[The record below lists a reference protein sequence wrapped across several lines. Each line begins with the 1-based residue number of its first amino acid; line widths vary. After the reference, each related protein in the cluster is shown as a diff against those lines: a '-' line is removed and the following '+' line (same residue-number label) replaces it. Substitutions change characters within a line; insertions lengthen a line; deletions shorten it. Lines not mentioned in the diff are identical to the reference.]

1 MQPRFN
7 EANLNNL
14 QGRLESAQ
22 NAYEEAEGDAIRNA
36 PGTPTLDTKVT
47 FENEY
52 GQQIGDARYI
62 QRTPGKYANLDIY
75 NPNYTVAGENYVT
88 GGVIPETQQYATNY
102 NPTTGQIV
110 YRVPKSI
117 ADTSQWQGFVS
128 SVNSALAGKDLA
140 TATSYLDSEEYK
152 NAYTAALTN
161 ADTVVHQ
168 MGSLMTNLGRDATE
182 HMANIYGASST
193 MASDD
198 GKIRNGAYLYVP
210 VVADDGTITWQQQD
224 VSGGISVKDLTK
236 IIPGFILRS
245 TEYIDSTAGQF
256 AQTGAGLGNLLE
268 KPTIIAGTALGHPVA
283 ATAVAESLPVV
294 FSAMGYLMG
303 DEDGHVEQRFTEV
316 LKMLDEKGDTNI
328 MDLSQ
333 DEKAELYAAVSYAAG
348 RLQNMA
354 DKGIRLSDDL
364 ATYYSGLT
372 GLQTSLDQLGFSH
385 MSDLTNARNSVENFV
400 RQTLNAQGQ
409 GLNGFLS
416 GAAMAQAALNGE
428 DVWSAA
434 GRLSAGM
441 TATGEDTYS
450 SPAELMFAPRTAD
463 GVVGDR
469 GALGIIA
476 DIALGIASD
485 PAGSVQDSLRAMGM
499 NPARVAAYSAVASI
513 MDDGGLSLI
522 GIGVGQ
528 VGRRLRSARD
538 AIRAA
543 NSAENALGQANNVVT
558 KQILHSAADGADA
571 SLTREFDD
579 MVDAASDSMS
589 KTGDDTIQGAYRE
602 AGSNAVDQLED
613 AGRRMSVDD
622 VNRNAGRDLT
632 NGGVL
637 DSTEVKAANEAV
649 DTASNRIL
657 QTIRNVS
664 NMASGLGRK
673 VANAFTAPTAD
684 FAEDVARLAGQAG
697 GTLSQTA
704 RGRVFQAT
712 LQESAKQVLRSMP
725 MNTVVALANMSQEM
739 ASRIASGEDVEGSDY
754 WKSFLNN
761 LGWTMLF
768 SSTPAAIR
776 TNSQFFDW
784 MTDGGV
790 TKLREKANQYAT
802 KISTIPATIS
812 RNAPVFK
819 QIRNKMQKYAD
830 ADARQLNEMRYQAN
844 RARGRGEISYDEW
857 IHAMN
862 ITSNREFGT
871 RQMRLSQE
879 FGLDKLH
886 AIDNELMRFLGGRT
900 KTGRAT
906 SILSGKWDNARNLLN
921 EFINCDE
928 AYLRA
933 TGVAPEIPFAGDDS
947 PIAQLKKRRDDALRK
962 MDAIVEE
969 NGGNVDEFHKMLYG
983 DSLDGEPLSVAGGQD
998 NSYRGQLR
1006 QFYHKRASYMAAQ
1019 GITSQEQLDIL
1030 RSDPRF
1036 KDTYIRL
1043 RVADGKTA
1051 EEVATEVERYFY
1063 TVSNKPN
1070 HKSVV
1075 QEIKDVTG
1083 SADRAY
1089 SDPLGL
1095 AETSVADV
1103 ANVSLMNDRNKLMVD
1118 LSNRMNVKGTGFCE
1132 EVADPNVMQRQEQE
1146 IISHDDFLSSTSDI
1160 YENAFGRTVGQTGPR
1175 GDLETNALNEIFEN
1189 IQNSDYIAQQA
1200 SLTGFTP
1207 EELTRSFMSAYKDN
1221 IVAVY
1226 KKVRQKE
1233 GGDIFAR
1240 EASGQFRKKLNS
1252 WMSGE
1257 DMTVQDVRA
1266 REQERRQ
1273 RTAPY
1278 TNTSDEDLY
1287 RMLNDPVVKPSSKWS
1302 IQLEI
1307 TRRQSRTV
1315 GQPTE
1320 MPETTYNG
1328 TSQEFVENTAKAI
1341 YSTAKTIGSQETL
1354 DSVNPT
1360 GSVSADYTPEKR
1372 ATARLGKNMTTLA
1385 ETAGK
1390 SPSDTITVYRGVPK
1404 GVNKIVAGDFVT
1416 TNKQLAQDYAGNGRV
1431 VSRKVK
1437 YGDIIDDRTEPL
1449 GEEYIYRPGAS
1460 SGEQLSLF
1468 SAPNALPEGYRNW
1481 RDTFVAENGTEPTL
1495 DDVNQQVTM
1504 ELQGK
1509 RKLQLCSQADRADYR
1524 AVVAR
1529 ENNLG
1534 VVSDEYL
1541 AQHRKALHFGSK
1553 VSDDR
1558 AKEMM
1563 SFIPNNGIELAE
1575 DKTSAPTL
1583 AQVKSAAMYT
1593 GQGTSAKLSSDVVE
1607 ALRRRGTKQTTASQ
1621 SRAFSSFM
1629 TEDAI
1634 VDTDGSFYSELNK
1647 TNQKKYLNLL
1657 TTRTQAAVGS
1667 VGGVLRIPAG
1677 LQGQE
1682 LAAYLGKQLRRAR
1695 VAQEIATN
1703 PKRYN
1708 KSTLRFA
1715 RDEDGKAIK
1724 GSGKYYTHPERLVI
1738 RSKATNTFDKFSKW
1752 SDQSIYK
1759 TNDQRHSTFNA
1770 NDEVYIGSA
1779 TVLHANDPE
1788 DVKKLVSSLKRTF
1801 TDPAMRNEINLLEQR
1816 ADRLTRNSF
1825 DDLPMIQEA
1834 INSAYG
1840 IDAIRYSSDSGDTV
1854 LLFNEKPLEQ
1864 GGWWDTKATYS
1875 DVSQQ
1880 DIHDFDAT
1888 ADLWNQSVK
1897 SKTADTRQS
1906 LRQEEADIKAAN
1918 GAPNFTYYENGR
1930 KHVYKITSPAMA
1942 ATFKTVSVSTAK
1954 STMGV
1959 VTQFFNRMSRA
1970 FRQFTTGALNPA
1982 YIATNYVRDLQ
1993 TATITAGSNAFGR
2006 RFAQDL
2012 YSSIL
2017 KSVAPDIP
2025 DAQAEEIAS
2034 RLQAGYRGT
2043 AYNAAEAEALFSR
2056 SPHQQSK
2063 ILKRM
2068 AREQNGGIRNVGRHF
2083 ESMESMMDWLGKASD
2098 NIEYLRRGTI
2108 ADNAY
2113 GQYIMRHLPE
2123 YLDNPTPEARQR
2135 LIDGAVDYA
2144 TMYSANATTDF
2155 SYRTQYL
2162 SNFMSTIPYMRTSF
2176 SSARSFGR
2184 MFLADPLG
2192 FLTRVI
2198 ALGIAPYA
2206 SNLMANIS
2214 DDDKAA
2220 VYENIPEYERAQNWI
2235 IVNGDGTYM
2244 SVPIPQE
2251 IEFILS
2257 PIRAAIEQNYDIK
2270 NSGIIEGLIGGLAT
2284 YSPVDF
2290 SGFCQRDINGDID
2303 TTLGLQRMLGSVTP
2317 QFLSPII
2324 EAALNRD
2331 LYTGSPLNPTVD
2343 DLVRQGAKLNKDGT
2357 VDPASLTFASRNSR
2371 SLGAIANATG
2381 LSQGAVQNFVS
2392 NYMGTFGQYAVS
2404 AVDSLLGAPSDQVG
2418 GTDMATYAAQRF
2430 FNNTPSGA
2438 DSAWNEGISKLYD
2451 QRDLLIETIDSD
2463 ASIDEKNEIIRE
2475 FTQQVVEFAN
2485 AYTDYYT
2492 YAGGLTD
2499 AQRNQMIGLLNFYK
2513 SGITTTGVRD
2523 AAEADIS
2530 MNEYSAAQQRAM
2542 EAGLIPATGLASDLY
2557 GRMNAEGEITYT
2569 TPAMR
2574 ALQNRVYGTPEEAG
2588 YRMTQA
2594 LDADEGGG
2602 TMKDLKSAVY
2612 DALDPYYERIAAGEQ
2627 LTDDEYNEMDAIRKA
2642 YMDEFYRRI
2651 DPIIEQYGA
2660 TILNND
2666 DIIEALN
2673 DYTIT
2678 TSDDWQESIPQY
2690 SKKGKEY
2697 HKYISSK
2704 LFPNATADVQQ
2715 ILLEHYGMGGRNT
2728 SNLQTSKRADDLIRV
2743 LQEATANGE
2752 MGKAQ
2757 DYQRL
2762 LFTGIQNGSLYV
2774 SDRDMSQLGI

>member
-14 QGRLESAQ
+14 IGRLESSNEA
-22 NAYEEAEGDAIRNA
+22 AREAESDAIRNA

-52 GQQIGDARYI
+52 GQQVGDARYI

-88 GGVIPETQQYATNY
+88 GGVIPETQQYSTDY
-102 NPTTGQIV
+102 NPTTGQVV

-117 ADTSQWQGFVS
+117 ADTSQWKGFVS

-140 TATSYLDSEEYK
+140 TAASYLDSEEYK
-152 NAYTAALTN
+152 NAYAAALTN
-161 ADTVVHQ
+161 ADTVVQ
-168 MGSLMTNLGRDATE
+168 QQGMLANNLGRNTTE
-182 HMANIYGASST
+182 QMSNIYGASST

-210 VVADDGTITWQQQD
+210 VVADDGTITWQQQN
-224 VSGGISVKDLTK
+224 VSDGVSVKDLTK

-245 TEYIDSTAGQF
+245 TEYIDSTAGQY
-256 AQTGAGLGNLLE
+256 AQTGAGIGNLLE
-268 KPTIIAGTALGHPVA
+268 KPIIIAGTATGHPVA
-283 ATAVAESLPVV
+283 GVAIAEGVTAGAATL
-294 FSAMGYLMG
+294 GYLLG
-303 DEDGHVEQRFTEV
+303 DDEGRVEQRFSEV
-316 LKMLDEKGDTNI
+316 LNMLNEKGDTNI

-364 ATYYSGLT
+364 ATYYSGLV
-372 GLQTSLDQLGFSH
+372 GLQSSLDQLGFSH
-385 MSDLTNARNSVENFV
+385 MSDLTNARNSVENFI
-400 RQTLNAQGQ
+400 RQTINAQGQ
-409 GLNGFLS
+409 GLSTFLS
-416 GAAMAQAALNGE
+416 GAAAAQAAINGE
-428 DVWSAA
+428 DPWSA
-434 GRLSAGM
+434 GGNLMGYM
-441 TATGEDTYS
+441 TASGEDTYS
-450 SPAELMFAPRTAD
+450 SSAELMFAPRNAQ

-485 PAGSVQDSLRAMGM
+485 PAGSVQGALQGAGM
-499 NPARVAAYSAVASI
+499 NAGRVAAYSAVASI

-522 GIGVGQ
+522 GIGAGQ
-528 VGRRLRSARD
+528 IGRRLSAARD
-538 AIRAA
+538 ARRATMG
-543 NSAENALGQANNVVT
+543 AENVVGQTNNVAT
-558 KQILHSAADGADA
+558 RQILHGIADDA
-571 SLTREFDD
+571 GSPLTREADNL
-579 MVDAASDSMS
+579 MDAASDSMS
-589 KTGDDTIQGAYRE
+589 KTGDDAVQGAYRE
-602 AGSNAVDQLED
+602 AGSNAADQLED

-632 NGGVL
+632 SGGML
-637 DSTEVKAANEAV
+637 DANEVQAANRTVE
-649 DTASNRIL
+649 TASNRIL
-657 QTIRNVS
+657 QTIRNIS
-664 NMASGLGRK
+664 GMAGGLGRK
-673 VANAFTAPTAD
+673 VANAITAPTAD

-754 WKSFLNN
+754 WNSFLNN

-768 SSTPAAIR
+768 SSAPAAIR

-802 KISTIPATIS
+802 KIATIPATVS

-819 QIRNKMQKYAD
+819 QIRNKMQKFAD
-830 ADARQLNEMRYQAN
+830 ADARQLNEVRYQAN

-857 IHAMN
+857 VHAMN
-862 ITSNREFGT
+862 VTSNREFGT

-879 FGLDKLH
+879 FGLDRLH
-886 AIDNELMRFLGGRT
+886 AVDSELMRFLGGRT

-933 TGVAPEIPFAGDDS
+933 TGAAPEIPFAGDDS
-947 PIAQLKKRRDDALRK
+947 PIAQLKKRRDDALKK

-969 NGGNVDEFHKMLYG
+969 NGGDVDEFHRMLYG
-983 DSLDGEPLSVAGGQD
+983 DSLDGEPLSVSGGQD

-1019 GITSQEQLDIL
+1019 GITNQEQLDVL

-1070 HKSVV
+1070 HKTVV
-1075 QEIKDVTG
+1075 QEIKDVAG
-1083 SADRAY
+1083 NADRAY

-1118 LSNRMNVKGTGFCE
+1118 LSNRMDVKGTGFCE

-1146 IISHDDFLSSTSDI
+1146 IISHDDFLSTTSDI
-1160 YENAFGRTVGQTGPR
+1160 YENAFGRTVGETGQR

-1189 IQNSDYIAQQA
+1189 IQNSDYIMQQA
-1200 SLTGFTP
+1200 SITGFTP
-1207 EELTRSFMSAYKDN
+1207 DQLARSFMSAYKDN
-1221 IVAVY
+1221 IFAVY

-1240 EASGQFRKKLNS
+1240 KTSGEFRKKFNS

-1266 REQERRQ
+1266 REQARQQ
-1273 RTAPY
+1273 RTAPF
-1278 TNTSDEDLY
+1278 TNTSDEDLN
-1287 RMLNDPVVKPSSKWS
+1287 RMLVDPVVKPSSKQS
-1302 IQLEI
+1302 IRMEI
-1307 TRRQSRTV
+1307 TRRQSRTA

-1320 MPETTYNG
+1320 MPETTYSG
-1328 TSQEFVENTAKAI
+1328 TSQEFADNTAKAI
-1341 YSTAKTIGSQETL
+1341 YS
-1354 DSVNPT
+1354 V
-1360 GSVSADYTPEKR
+1360 ADT
-1372 ATARLGKNMTTLA
+1372 
-1385 ETAGK
+1385 
-1390 SPSDTITVYRGVPK
+1390 
-1404 GVNKIVAGDFVT
+1404 
-1416 TNKQLAQDYAGNGRV
+1416 
-1431 VSRKVK
+1431 VSRSSEVTPITGKQRRGQTP
-1437 YGDIIDDRTEPL
+1437 Y
-1449 GEEYIYRPGAS
+1449 
-1460 SGEQLSLF
+1460 SGEQMSLLSD
-1468 SAPNALPEGYRNW
+1468 PNALPEGYRNW

-1509 RKLQLCSQADRADYR
+1509 RKLQLCSEADRADYR

-1529 ENNLG
+1529 ENNSG

-1541 AQHRKALHFGSK
+1541 AQHRKALHFGSR

-1558 AKEMM
+1558 AREMM

-1575 DKTSAPTL
+1575 NKTSAPTL

-1593 GQGTSAKLSSDVVE
+1593 GQGTSAKLSSDVIE
-1607 ALRRRGTKQTTASQ
+1607 ALQRRGTKQTVASQ

-1629 TEDAI
+1629 AEDAI

-1667 VGGVLRIPAG
+1667 VGGVLRIPDG

-1708 KSTLRFA
+1708 KSTLKVA
-1715 RDEDGKAIK
+1715 RDENGKPIK

-1738 RSKATNTFDKFSKW
+1738 RSKNTDAFGKFSKW

-1759 TNDQRHSTFNA
+1759 TKDQRHSTFNA

-1779 TVLHANDPE
+1779 TVLHADNAE
-1788 DVKKLVSSLKRTF
+1788 DVKKLVSSMKRTF
-1801 TDPAMRNEINLLEQR
+1801 TDPEMRNEINLLEQR
-1816 ADRLTRNSF
+1816 ANRLTRNSF
-1825 DDLPMIQEA
+1825 DDLPMVQEA

-1840 IDAIRYSSDSGDTV
+1840 IDAIRYPSDSGDTV
-1854 LLFNEKPLEQ
+1854 LLFNEKSLEQ

-1880 DIHDFDAT
+1880 DLHDFDAT
-1888 ADLWNQSVK
+1888 ADLWNQNVK
-1897 SKTADTRQS
+1897 SKTADTRRA
-1906 LRQEEADIKAAN
+1906 LRQEEADIKAASN
-1918 GAPNFTYYENGR
+1918 APNFTYYENGKKR
-1930 KHVYKITSPAMA
+1930 VYRITNPAMA

-1959 VTQFFNRMSRA
+1959 VNQFFNRMSRA

-2025 DAQAEEIAS
+2025 DAQAEEVAS

-2056 SPHQQSK
+2056 SPHQQAK

-2144 TMYSANATTDF
+2144 AMYSANATTDF

-2162 SNFMSTIPYMRTSF
+2162 SNFMSTIPYMRTAF

-2184 MFLADPLG
+2184 MFLADPMG
-2192 FLTRVI
+2192 FLSRII

-2235 IVNGDGTYM
+2235 IVNSDGTYM

-2251 IEFILS
+2251 IEFIIS
-2257 PIRAAIEQNYDIK
+2257 PIRAAIEQDHGIN
-2270 NSGIIEGLIGGLAT
+2270 NSGIIEALVGGLAT

-2317 QFLSPII
+2317 QVLSPVI

-2331 LYTGSPLNPTVD
+2331 LYTGSPLNPTVE
-2343 DLVRQGAKLNKDGT
+2343 DLARQGVKLNKDGT

-2392 NYMGTFGQYAVS
+2392 NYMGTFGQYAIS
-2404 AVDSLLGAPSDQVG
+2404 AVDSFLGAPSDQVG

-2438 DSAWNEGISKLYD
+2438 NSAWNEGISNLYD

-2463 ASIDEKNEIIRE
+2463 ASIDEKNEIIKE

-2492 YAGGLTD
+2492 YSGGLTD

-2513 SGITTTGVRD
+2513 SGITTTGARD

-2530 MNEYSAAQQRAM
+2530 INEYSAAQQRAM
-2542 EAGLIPATGLASDLY
+2542 EAGLIPRTGLASDLY

-2588 YRMTQA
+2588 FQMTQA

-2602 TMKDLKSAVY
+2602 TMKELKSAVY

-2627 LTDDEYNEMDAIRKA
+2627 LTDDEYDEMDAIRKA
-2642 YMDEFYRRI
+2642 YMAEFYRRI
-2651 DPIIEQYGA
+2651 DPIIQQYGA

-2715 ILLEHYGMGGRNT
+2715 ILLEHYGMGGRDT
-2728 SNLQTSKRADDLIRV
+2728 SNLQTDKRADDLIRI
-2743 LQEATANGE
+2743 LQEATAAGE

>member
-14 QGRLESAQ
+14 IGRLESSNEA
-22 NAYEEAEGDAIRNA
+22 AKEAESDAIRNA

-52 GQQIGDARYI
+52 GQQVGDARYI

-88 GGVIPETQQYATNY
+88 GGVIPETQQYSTDY
-102 NPTTGQIV
+102 NPTTGQVV

-117 ADTSQWQGFVS
+117 ADTSQWKGFVS
-128 SVNSALAGKDLA
+128 SINTILAGKDLA
-140 TATSYLDSEEYK
+140 TAASYLDSEEYK
-152 NAYTAALTN
+152 NAYAAALTN
-161 ADTVVHQ
+161 ADTVVQ
-168 MGSLMTNLGRDATE
+168 QQGMLANSLGRNTTE
-182 HMANIYGASST
+182 QMSNVYGASST

-210 VVADDGTITWQQQD
+210 VVADDGTITWQQQN
-224 VSGGISVKDLTK
+224 VSDGVSVKDLTK

-245 TEYIDSTAGQF
+245 TEYIDSTAGQY
-256 AQTGAGLGNLLE
+256 AQTGAGIGNLLE
-268 KPTIIAGTALGHPVA
+268 KPIIIAGSAVGHPVA
-283 ATAVAESLPVV
+283 GVAIAEGVTAGAATL
-294 FSAMGYLMG
+294 GYLLG
-303 DEDGHVEQRFTEV
+303 DDEGRVEQRFSEV
-316 LKMLDEKGDTNI
+316 LNMLNTKGDTNV

-333 DEKAELYAAVSYAAG
+333 DEKAELYAAVSYATD

-364 ATYYSGLT
+364 ATYYSGLV
-372 GLQTSLDQLGFSH
+372 GLQSSLDQLGFSH
-385 MSDLTNARNSVENFV
+385 MSDLTNARNWTENFI
-400 RQTLNAQGQ
+400 RQTINAQGQ
-409 GLNGFLS
+409 GLGAFLG
-416 GAAMAQAALNGE
+416 GAAAAQAAINGE
-428 DVWSAA
+428 DPWSA
-434 GRLSAGM
+434 GGNLMGYM
-441 TATGEDTYS
+441 TASGEDTYS
-450 SPAELMFAPRTAD
+450 SPAELMFAPRNKD

-476 DIALGIASD
+476 DLALGIASD
-485 PAGSVQDSLRAMGM
+485 PAGSVQGALQGAGM
-499 NPARVAAYSAVASI
+499 NAGRVAAYSAVASI

-522 GIGVGQ
+522 GIGAGQ
-528 VGRRLRSARD
+528 IGRRLSAARD
-538 AIRAA
+538 ARRATMG
-543 NSAENALGQANNVVT
+543 AENVVGQANNAT
-558 KQILHSAADGADA
+558 TRQILHSVADDA
-571 SLTREFDD
+571 GSPLTREADNL
-579 MVDAASDSMS
+579 MDAASDSMS
-589 KTGDDTIQGAYRE
+589 KTGDDAIQGAYRE
-602 AGSNAVDQLED
+602 AGSNAADQLED
-613 AGRRMSVDD
+613 AGRRLSVDD

-632 NGGVL
+632 SGGML
-637 DSTEVKAANEAV
+637 DANEVQAANRTVE
-649 DTASNRIL
+649 TASNRIL

-664 NMASGLGRK
+664 GMAGGLGRK
-673 VANAFTAPTAD
+673 VANAITAPTAD

-754 WKSFLNN
+754 WDSFLNN

-768 SSTPAAIR
+768 SSAPAAIR

-802 KISTIPATIS
+802 KIATVPATIS

-819 QIRNKMQKYAD
+819 QIRNKMQKFAD

-879 FGLDKLH
+879 FGLDRLH
-886 AIDNELMRFLGGRT
+886 AVDNELMRFLGGRS

-921 EFINCDE
+921 EFVNCDE

-933 TGVAPEIPFAGDDS
+933 TGAAPEIPFAGDDS
-947 PIAQLKKRRDDALRK
+947 PIAQLKKRRDDALKK

-983 DSLDGEPLSVAGGQD
+983 DSLDGEPLSIAGGQD

-1019 GITSQEQLDIL
+1019 GITNQEQLDVL

-1070 HKSVV
+1070 HKTVV
-1075 QEIKDVTG
+1075 QEIKDVAG
-1083 SADRAY
+1083 NADRAY

-1118 LSNRMNVKGTGFCE
+1118 LSNRMDVKGTGFCE

-1146 IISHDDFLSSTSDI
+1146 IISHDDFLSTTSDI
-1160 YENAFGRTVGQTGPR
+1160 YENAFGRIVGETGQR
-1175 GDLETNALNEIFEN
+1175 GDLETNALNEVFEN
-1189 IQNSDYIAQQA
+1189 IQNSDYVMQQA
-1200 SLTGFTP
+1200 SLTGLAP
-1207 EELTRSFMSAYKDN
+1207 DALARSFMSAYKDN
-1221 IVAVY
+1221 IFAVY

-1240 EASGQFRKKLNS
+1240 KTSGEFRKKFNS

-1266 REQERRQ
+1266 REQARQQ
-1273 RTAPY
+1273 RTAPF
-1278 TNTSDEDLY
+1278 TKTSDEDLN
-1287 RMLNDPVVKPSSKWS
+1287 RMLVDPVVKPSSKQS
-1302 IQLEI
+1302 ILMEI
-1307 TRRQSRTV
+1307 TRRQSRTA

-1320 MPETTYNG
+1320 MPETTYSG
-1328 TSQEFVENTAKAI
+1328 TSQEFADNTAKAI
-1341 YSTAKTIGSQETL
+1341 YSVADTVSRSSEATPI
-1354 DSVNPT
+1354 T
-1360 GSVSADYTPEKR
+1360 GKQRRGQTP
-1372 ATARLGKNMTTLA
+1372 
-1385 ETAGK
+1385 
-1390 SPSDTITVYRGVPK
+1390 YRG
-1404 GVNKIVAGDFVT
+1404 
-1416 TNKQLAQDYAGNGRV
+1416 
-1431 VSRKVK
+1431 
-1437 YGDIIDDRTEPL
+1437 
-1449 GEEYIYRPGAS
+1449 
-1460 SGEQLSLF
+1460 EQMSLLSD
-1468 SAPNALPEGYRNW
+1468 PNALPEGYRNW

-1509 RKLQLCSQADRADYR
+1509 RKLQLCSETDRADYR

-1529 ENNLG
+1529 ENNSG

-1541 AQHRKALHFGSK
+1541 AQHRKALHFGSR

-1558 AKEMM
+1558 AREMM

-1575 DKTSAPTL
+1575 NKTSAPTL

-1607 ALRRRGTKQTTASQ
+1607 ALQRRGTKQTVASQ

-1629 TEDAI
+1629 AEDAI

-1647 TNQKKYLNLL
+1647 TNQKKYLSLL

-1667 VGGVLRIPAG
+1667 VGGVLRIPDG

-1715 RDEDGKAIK
+1715 RDENGKAIK

-1738 RSKATNTFDKFSKW
+1738 RSKNTDAFGKFSKW

-1759 TNDQRHSTFNA
+1759 TKDQRHSTFNA

-1779 TVLHANDPE
+1779 TVLHANDAE
-1788 DVKKLVSSLKRTF
+1788 DAKKLVSSMKRTF
-1801 TDPAMRNEINLLEQR
+1801 TDPEMRNEINLLEQR
-1816 ADRLTRNSF
+1816 SNRLTRNSF
-1825 DDLPMIQEA
+1825 DDLPMVQEA

-1840 IDAIRYSSDSGDTV
+1840 IDAIRYPSESGDTV
-1854 LLFNEKPLEQ
+1854 LLFNEESLDQ

-1880 DIHDFDAT
+1880 DIHDFDTT
-1888 ADLWNQSVK
+1888 ADLWNQNVK
-1897 SKTADTRQS
+1897 SKTADTRQM
-1906 LRQEEADIKAAN
+1906 LRQEEADIKAASN
-1918 GAPNFTYYENGR
+1918 APNFTYYENGKKR
-1930 KHVYKITSPAMA
+1930 VYRITNPAMA
-1942 ATFKTVSVSTAK
+1942 STFKTVSVSTAK

-1959 VTQFFNRMSRA
+1959 VTQFFSRMSRA

-1993 TATITAGSNAFGR
+1993 TATITAGSNALGR

-2012 YSSIL
+2012 YSSVL

-2025 DAQAEEIAS
+2025 DAQAEEIAA

-2056 SPHQQSK
+2056 SPHQQAK

-2123 YLDNPTPEARQR
+2123 YLDNPAPEARQR

-2162 SNFMSTIPYMRTSF
+2162 SNFMSTIPYMRTAF

-2184 MFLADPLG
+2184 MFLADPTG
-2192 FLTRVI
+2192 FLTRVV

-2235 IVNGDGTYM
+2235 IVNSDGTYM

-2251 IEFILS
+2251 IEFIIS
-2257 PIRAAIEQNYDIK
+2257 PIRAAIEQSGDVK
-2270 NSGIIEGLIGGLAT
+2270 NSGIIEALVGGLAT
-2284 YSPVDF
+2284 YSPIDF

-2317 QFLSPII
+2317 QVLSPVI

-2331 LYTGSPLNPTVD
+2331 LYTGSPLNPTVE

-2392 NYMGTFGQYAVS
+2392 NYMGTFGQYAIS
-2404 AVDSLLGAPSDQVG
+2404 AVDSFLGAPSDQVG

-2438 DSAWNEGISKLYD
+2438 NSAWNEGISNLYD

-2463 ASIDEKNEIIRE
+2463 ASIDEKNEIIKE

-2492 YAGGLTD
+2492 YSGGLTD

-2513 SGITTTGVRD
+2513 SGVTTTNARD

-2542 EAGLIPATGLASDLY
+2542 EAGLIPRTGLASDLY

-2588 YRMTQA
+2588 FQMTQA

-2602 TMKDLKSAVY
+2602 TMKELKSAVY

-2627 LTDDEYNEMDAIRKA
+2627 LTDDEYDEMDAIRKS
-2642 YMDEFYRRI
+2642 YMAEFYRRI
-2651 DPIIEQYGA
+2651 DPIIQQYGA

-2715 ILLEHYGMGGRNT
+2715 ILLEHYGMGGRDT
-2728 SNLQTSKRADDLIRV
+2728 SNLQTDKRADDLIRI
-2743 LQEATANGE
+2743 LQEATAAGE

>member
-36 PGTPTLDTKVT
+36 PGTPTIDTKVT
-47 FENEY
+47 FEDAS
-52 GQQIGDARYI
+52 GRQVGDARYI
-62 QRTPGKYANLDIY
+62 QRTPGKYANMDIY
-75 NPNYTVAGENYVT
+75 NPNYTVAGSNYVT
-88 GGVIPETQQYATNY
+88 GGVIPETQQYSTDY
-102 NPTTGQIV
+102 NAETGQIV

-117 ADTSQWQGFVS
+117 ADTSQWKGFV
-128 SVNSALAGKDLA
+128 NSINSTLAGKDLA
-140 TATSYLDSEEYK
+140 SAISYLDSEEYK
-152 NAYTAALTN
+152 NAYAAALTN
-161 ADTVVHQ
+161 ADTVVQ
-168 MGSLMTNLGRDATE
+168 QQGLITNNLGRDATE
-182 HMANIYGASST
+182 QMSNIYGASST

-210 VVADDGTITWQQQD
+210 VVADDGTITWQTQD
-224 VSGGISVKDLTK
+224 VSNGVSVKDLTK
-236 IIPGFILRS
+236 IVPGFVLNS
-245 TEYIDSTAGQF
+245 TEYIDSTAGQY
-256 AQTGAGLGNLLE
+256 AQTGAGIGNLLE
-268 KPTIIAGTALGHPVA
+268 KPIIIAGTAAGHPVV
-283 ATAVAESLPVV
+283 ATAAAQGVTTGLA
-294 FSAMGYLMG
+294 AAGYLLG
-303 DEDGHVEQRFTEV
+303 DDEGRVEQRFSEV
-316 LKMLDEKGDTNI
+316 LNMLSKKGDTNI

-333 DEKAELYAAVSYAAG
+333 DEKAELYAAVSYAAD

-354 DKGIRLSDDL
+354 DKGVRLSDDL
-364 ATYYSGLT
+364 ATYYSGLI
-372 GLQTSLDQLGFSH
+372 GLQSSLDQLGFSH

-400 RQTLNAQGQ
+400 RQTINAQGQ
-409 GLNGFLS
+409 GLNTFLS
-416 GAAMAQAALNGE
+416 GAAAAQAAINGE
-428 DVWSAA
+428 DPWTAA
-434 GRLSAGM
+434 GNLSAYM

-450 SPAELMFAPRTAD
+450 SPAELAFAPRNAQ
-463 GVVGDR
+463 GIVGDR

-476 DIALGIASD
+476 DIGLGIALD
-485 PAGSVQDSLRAMGM
+485 PAGSVQEALTGAGM

-528 VGRRLRSARD
+528 IGRRLSAARD
-538 AIRAA
+538 ARRATMA
-543 NSAENALGQANNVVT
+543 AENAIGQTNNVAT
-558 KQILHSAADGADA
+558 KQILHGIADDA
-571 SLTREFDD
+571 GSSLTKEADNLI
-579 MVDAASDSMS
+579 DAASDSMS
-589 KTGDDTIQGAYRE
+589 KTGDDAVQGAYRE

-613 AGRRMSVDD
+613 AGRRLSVDD

-632 NGGVL
+632 NGGAL
-637 DSTEVKAANEAV
+637 DSTEVKAANNAV
-649 DTASNRIL
+649 ETASNRIL

-664 NMASGLGRK
+664 NMASGLGRR
-673 VANAFTAPTAD
+673 VADALATPTAD

-704 RGRVFQAT
+704 RGRVFQTT

-754 WKSFLNN
+754 WDSFLSN

-768 SSTPAAIR
+768 SSAPAAIR
-776 TNSQFFDW
+776 ANSQFFDW

-802 KISTIPATIS
+802 KIATIPATIS

-819 QIRNKMQKYAD
+819 QIRNKMQKFAD

-886 AIDNELMRFLGGRT
+886 AVDNELMRFLGGRT

-906 SILSGKWDNARNLLN
+906 SIISGKWDNARNLLN

-933 TGVAPEIPFAGDDS
+933 TGAAPEIPFAGDDS
-947 PIAQLKKRRDDALRK
+947 PIKQLKQRRDDALKK

-969 NGGNVDEFHKMLYG
+969 NGGDVDEFHKMLYG
-983 DSLDGEPLSVAGGQD
+983 DSLDGEPLSVSVGQD

-1019 GITSQEQLDIL
+1019 GITNQEQLDVL

-1036 KDTYIRL
+1036 KGTYIRL

-1075 QEIKDVTG
+1075 QEIKDVAG
-1083 SADRAY
+1083 SADRTY

-1118 LSNRMNVKGTGFCE
+1118 LSNRMDVKGTGFCE

-1146 IISHDDFLSSTSDI
+1146 IVSHDDFLSTTSDI
-1160 YENAFGRTVGQTGPR
+1160 YENAFGRMVGQTEPR

-1189 IQNSDYIAQQA
+1189 LQNSDYIMQQA
-1200 SLTGFTP
+1200 SITGFTP
-1207 EELTRSFMSAYKDN
+1207 DQLARSFMSAYKDN

-1240 EASGQFRKKLNS
+1240 EASGGFRKKFNS

-1266 REQERRQ
+1266 REKARKQ
-1273 RTAPY
+1273 RTAPF
-1278 TNTSDEDLY
+1278 TKTSDEDLN
-1287 RMLNDPVVKPSSKWS
+1287 RMLNDPVVKPSTKQS

-1307 TRRQSRTV
+1307 TRRQSRTA

-1320 MPETTYNG
+1320 MPETTYSG
-1328 TSQEFVENTAKAI
+1328 TSQEFAENTAKAV
-1341 YSTAKTIGSQETL
+1341 YSVADTVGRSSEATPI
-1354 DSVNPT
+1354 T
-1360 GSVSADYTPEKR
+1360 GKKRRGQTPYE
-1372 ATARLGKNMTTLA
+1372 
-1385 ETAGK
+1385 
-1390 SPSDTITVYRGVPK
+1390 
-1404 GVNKIVAGDFVT
+1404 
-1416 TNKQLAQDYAGNGRV
+1416 
-1431 VSRKVK
+1431 
-1437 YGDIIDDRTEPL
+1437 
-1449 GEEYIYRPGAS
+1449 
-1460 SGEQLSLF
+1460 GEQMSLLSD
-1468 SAPNALPEGYRNW
+1468 PNALPEGYRNW
-1481 RDTFVAENGTEPTL
+1481 RDTFVAENGVEPTL
-1495 DDVNQQVTM
+1495 DDVTQQVTM

-1509 RKLQLCSQADRADYR
+1509 RKLQLCSETDCADYR

-1529 ENNLG
+1529 ENNSG

-1541 AQHRKALHFGSK
+1541 AQHRKALHFGSR

-1558 AKEMM
+1558 AREMM

-1575 DKTSAPTL
+1575 NNTSAPTL

-1607 ALRRRGTKQTTASQ
+1607 ALQRRGTKQTVASQ

-1629 TEDAI
+1629 AEDAI

-1677 LQGQE
+1677 IQGQE

-1695 VAQEIATN
+1695 VAQEIASN
-1703 PKRYN
+1703 PRRYN
-1708 KSTLRFA
+1708 KPTLKFA
-1715 RDEDGKAIK
+1715 RDENGKVIK

-1738 RSKATNTFDKFSKW
+1738 RSKKTDAFGKFSKW

-1759 TNDQRHSTFNA
+1759 TKDQRHSTFNA
-1770 NDEVYIGSA
+1770 DDEVYIGSA
-1779 TVLHANDPE
+1779 TVLHADNPD
-1788 DVKKLVSSLKRTF
+1788 DVKKLVSSMKRTF
-1801 TDPAMRNEINLLEQR
+1801 TDPEMHSEIALLEQR
-1816 ADRLTRNSF
+1816 ADHLTRNSF
-1825 DDLPMIQEA
+1825 DDLPMVQEA

-1840 IDAIRYSSDSGDTV
+1840 IDAIRYPSDSGDTV
-1854 LLFNEKPLEQ
+1854 LLFNEKALEQ

-1880 DIHDFDAT
+1880 DLHDFDAT
-1888 ADLWNQSVK
+1888 ADLWNQNVK
-1897 SKTADTRQS
+1897 AKTNDTRQM

-1918 GAPNFTYYENGR
+1918 SAPNFTYYENGR
-1930 KHVYKITSPAMA
+1930 KHVYKITNPAVA

-2068 AREQNGGIRNVGRHF
+2068 AREQNGGIRNAGRHF

-2144 TMYSANATTDF
+2144 TMYAANATTDF

-2184 MFLADPLG
+2184 MFLADPMG
-2192 FLTRVI
+2192 FLSRVI

-2206 SNLMANIS
+2206 SNLMANIA

-2235 IVNGDGTYM
+2235 IVNADGTYM
-2244 SVPIPQE
+2244 SVSIPQE

-2257 PIRAAIEQNYDIK
+2257 PIRAAIEQNHDIK
-2270 NSGIIEGLIGGLAT
+2270 NSGIVESLVGGLAT
-2284 YSPVDF
+2284 YSPIDF

-2317 QFLSPII
+2317 QVLSPVI

-2331 LYTGSPLNPTVD
+2331 LYTGSPLNPTVE

-2392 NYMGTFGQYAVS
+2392 NYMGTFGQYAIS

-2438 DSAWNEGISKLYD
+2438 NSAWNEGISKLYD

-2463 ASIDEKNEIIRE
+2463 ASVDEKNEIIKE

-2492 YAGGLTD
+2492 HTGGLTD

-2513 SGITTTGVRD
+2513 SGITTTNARD
-2523 AAEADIS
+2523 AAESDIS

-2542 EAGLIPATGLASDLY
+2542 EAGLIPETGLASDLY
-2557 GRMNAEGEITYT
+2557 GRMNAEGEISYT

-2588 YRMTQA
+2588 FQMTQA
-2594 LDADEGGG
+2594 LDADEGSG
-2602 TMKDLKSAVY
+2602 TMKELKSAVY

-2715 ILLEHYGMGGRNT
+2715 ILLEHYGMGGRDT
-2728 SNLQTSKRADDLIRV
+2728 SNLQTSKRADDLIRT

-2774 SDRDMSQLGI
+2774 SDQDMSQLGI

>member
-14 QGRLESAQ
+14 IGRLESSNEA
-22 NAYEEAEGDAIRNA
+22 AREAESDAIRNA

-52 GQQIGDARYI
+52 GQQVGDARYI

-88 GGVIPETQQYATNY
+88 GGVIPETQQYSTDY
-102 NPTTGQIV
+102 NPTTGQVV

-117 ADTSQWQGFVS
+117 ADTSQWKGFVS

-140 TATSYLDSEEYK
+140 TAASYLDSEEYK
-152 NAYTAALTN
+152 NAYAAALTN
-161 ADTVVHQ
+161 ADTVVQ
-168 MGSLMTNLGRDATE
+168 QQGMLANSLGRNTTE
-182 HMANIYGASST
+182 QMSNVYGASST

-198 GKIRNGAYLYVP
+198 GKIRNGAYLYAP
-210 VVADDGTITWQQQD
+210 VVADDGTITWQQQN
-224 VSGGISVKDLTK
+224 VSDGVSVKDLTK

-245 TEYIDSTAGQF
+245 TEYIDSTAGQY
-256 AQTGAGLGNLLE
+256 AQTGAGIGNLLE
-268 KPTIIAGTALGHPVA
+268 KPIIIAGTAAGHPVA
-283 ATAVAESLPVV
+283 SVAIAEAVTATAATV
-294 FSAMGYLMG
+294 GYLLG
-303 DEDGHVEQRFTEV
+303 DDEGHVEQRFSEV
-316 LKMLDEKGDTNI
+316 LNMLNEKGDTNI

-364 ATYYSGLT
+364 ATYYSGLV
-372 GLQTSLDQLGFSH
+372 GLQSSLDQLGFSH
-385 MSDLTNARNSVENFV
+385 MSDLTNARNWTENFI
-400 RQTLNAQGQ
+400 RQTINAQGQ
-409 GLNGFLS
+409 GLNTFLS
-416 GAAMAQAALNGE
+416 GAAAAQAAINGE
-428 DVWSAA
+428 DPWSA
-434 GRLSAGM
+434 GGNLMGYM
-441 TATGEDTYS
+441 TASGEDTYS
-450 SPAELMFAPRTAD
+450 SPAELMSAPRNKD

-476 DIALGIASD
+476 DLALGIASD
-485 PAGSVQDSLRAMGM
+485 PAGSVMSALQGAGM
-499 NPARVAAYSAVASI
+499 NAGRVAAYSAVASI

-522 GIGVGQ
+522 GIGAGQ
-528 VGRRLRSARD
+528 IGRRLSAARD
-538 AIRAA
+538 ARRATMG
-543 NSAENALGQANNVVT
+543 AENAIGQTNNVAT
-558 KQILHSAADGADA
+558 RQILHGIADDA
-571 SLTREFDD
+571 GSPLTREADNL
-579 MVDAASDSMS
+579 MDAASDSMS
-589 KTGDDTIQGAYRE
+589 KTGDDAIQGAYRE
-602 AGSNAVDQLED
+602 AGSNAADQLED
-613 AGRRMSVDD
+613 AGRRLSVDD

-632 NGGVL
+632 SGGML
-637 DSTEVKAANEAV
+637 DANEVQAANRTVE
-649 DTASNRIL
+649 TASNRIL

-664 NMASGLGRK
+664 GMASGLGRK
-673 VANAFTAPTAD
+673 VANAITAPTAD

-754 WKSFLNN
+754 WNSFLNN

-768 SSTPAAIR
+768 SSAPAAIR
-776 TNSQFFDW
+776 ANSQFFDW

-802 KISTIPATIS
+802 KIATIPATVS

-819 QIRNKMQKYAD
+819 QIRNKMQKFAD

-879 FGLDKLH
+879 FGLDRLH
-886 AIDNELMRFLGGRT
+886 AVDSELMRFLGGRT

-933 TGVAPEIPFAGDDS
+933 TGAAPEIPFAGDDS
-947 PIAQLKKRRDDALRK
+947 PIAQLKKRRDDALKK

-969 NGGNVDEFHKMLYG
+969 NGGDVDEFHRMLYG
-983 DSLDGEPLSVAGGQD
+983 DSLDGEPLSVSGGQD

-1019 GITSQEQLDIL
+1019 GITNQEQLDVL

-1070 HKSVV
+1070 HKTVV
-1075 QEIKDVTG
+1075 QEIKDVAG
-1083 SADRAY
+1083 NADRAY

-1118 LSNRMNVKGTGFCE
+1118 LSNRMDVKGTGFCE

-1146 IISHDDFLSSTSDI
+1146 IISHDDFLSTTSDI
-1160 YENAFGRTVGQTGPR
+1160 YENAFGRTVGETGQR

-1189 IQNSDYIAQQA
+1189 IQNSDYIMQQA
-1200 SLTGFTP
+1200 SITGFTP
-1207 EELTRSFMSAYKDN
+1207 DQLARSFMSAYKDN
-1221 IVAVY
+1221 IFAVY

-1240 EASGQFRKKLNS
+1240 KTSGEFRKKFNS

-1266 REQERRQ
+1266 REQARQQ
-1273 RTAPY
+1273 RTAPF
-1278 TNTSDEDLY
+1278 TNTSDEDLN
-1287 RMLNDPVVKPSSKWS
+1287 RMLVDPVVKPSSKQS
-1302 IQLEI
+1302 IRMEI
-1307 TRRQSRTV
+1307 TRRQSRTA

-1320 MPETTYNG
+1320 MPETTYSG
-1328 TSQEFVENTAKAI
+1328 TSQEFADNTAKAI
-1341 YSTAKTIGSQETL
+1341 YS
-1354 DSVNPT
+1354 V
-1360 GSVSADYTPEKR
+1360 ADT
-1372 ATARLGKNMTTLA
+1372 
-1385 ETAGK
+1385 
-1390 SPSDTITVYRGVPK
+1390 
-1404 GVNKIVAGDFVT
+1404 
-1416 TNKQLAQDYAGNGRV
+1416 
-1431 VSRKVK
+1431 VSRSSEATPITGKQRRGQTP
-1437 YGDIIDDRTEPL
+1437 Y
-1449 GEEYIYRPGAS
+1449 
-1460 SGEQLSLF
+1460 SGEQMSLLSD
-1468 SAPNALPEGYRNW
+1468 PNALPEGYRNW

-1509 RKLQLCSQADRADYR
+1509 RKLQLCSETDRADYR

-1529 ENNLG
+1529 ENNSG

-1541 AQHRKALHFGSK
+1541 AQHRKALHFGSR

-1558 AKEMM
+1558 AREMM

-1607 ALRRRGTKQTTASQ
+1607 ALQRRGTKQTVASQ

-1629 TEDAI
+1629 AEDAI

-1667 VGGVLRIPAG
+1667 VGGVLRIPDG

-1708 KSTLRFA
+1708 KSTLKVA
-1715 RDEDGKAIK
+1715 RDENGKVIK

-1738 RSKATNTFDKFSKW
+1738 RSKNTDAFGKFSKW

-1759 TNDQRHSTFNA
+1759 TKDQRHSTFNA

-1779 TVLHANDPE
+1779 TVLHANDAE
-1788 DVKKLVSSLKRTF
+1788 DVKKLVSSMKRTF
-1801 TDPAMRNEINLLEQR
+1801 TDPEMRNEINLLEQR
-1816 ADRLTRNSF
+1816 AGHLTRNSF
-1825 DDLPMIQEA
+1825 DDLPMVQEA

-1840 IDAIRYSSDSGDTV
+1840 IDAIRYPSESGDTV
-1854 LLFNEKPLEQ
+1854 LLFNEKSLEQ

-1888 ADLWNQSVK
+1888 ADLWNKSVK
-1897 SKTADTRQS
+1897 SKTADTRRA
-1906 LRQEEADIKAAN
+1906 LRQEEADIKAASN
-1918 GAPNFTYYENGR
+1918 APNFTYYENGKKR
-1930 KHVYKITSPAMA
+1930 VYRITNPAMA
-1942 ATFKTVSVSTAK
+1942 STFKTVSVSTAK

-1959 VTQFFNRMSRA
+1959 VNQFFNRMSRA

-2025 DAQAEEIAS
+2025 DAQAEEIAA

-2056 SPHQQSK
+2056 SPHQQAK

-2098 NIEYLRRGTI
+2098 NVEYLRRGTI

-2184 MFLADPLG
+2184 MFLADPIG
-2192 FLTRVI
+2192 FLSRII

-2235 IVNGDGTYM
+2235 IVNSDGTYM

-2251 IEFILS
+2251 IEFIIS
-2257 PIRAAIEQNYDIK
+2257 PIRAAIEQDHDIN
-2270 NSGIIEGLIGGLAT
+2270 NSGIIEALVGGLAT

-2317 QFLSPII
+2317 QVLSPVI

-2331 LYTGSPLNPTVD
+2331 LYTGSPLNPTVE
-2343 DLVRQGAKLNKDGT
+2343 DLARQGAKLNKDGT

-2392 NYMGTFGQYAVS
+2392 NYMGTFGQYAIS
-2404 AVDSLLGAPSDQVG
+2404 AVDSFLGAPSDQVG

-2438 DSAWNEGISKLYD
+2438 NSAWNEGISNLYD

-2463 ASIDEKNEIIRE
+2463 ASIDEKNEIIKE

-2492 YAGGLTD
+2492 YSGGLTD

-2513 SGITTTGVRD
+2513 SGITTTGARD
-2523 AAEADIS
+2523 ATEADIS
-2530 MNEYSAAQQRAM
+2530 INEYSAAQQRAM
-2542 EAGLIPATGLASDLY
+2542 EAGLIPRTGLVSDLY

-2588 YRMTQA
+2588 FQMTQA

-2602 TMKDLKSAVY
+2602 TMKELKSAVY
-2612 DALDPYYERIAAGEQ
+2612 DALDPYYDRIAAGEQ

-2715 ILLEHYGMGGRNT
+2715 ILLEHYGMGGRDT
-2728 SNLQTSKRADDLIRV
+2728 SNLQTDKRADDLIRT

>member
-22 NAYEEAEGDAIRNA
+22 NAYEEAEDDAIRTA

-47 FENEY
+47 FEDES
-52 GQQIGDARYI
+52 GRQVGDARYI
-62 QRTPGKYANLDIY
+62 QRTPGKYANMDIY
-75 NPNYTVAGENYVT
+75 NPNYTVAGSDYVT
-88 GGVIPETQQYATNY
+88 GGVIPETQQYSTDY
-102 NPTTGQIV
+102 NAETGQIV

-117 ADTSQWQGFVS
+117 ADTSQWRGFVNS
-128 SVNSALAGKDLA
+128 INSAIAGKDLA
-140 TATSYLDSEEYK
+140 TATSYLGSDEYK
-152 NAYTAALTN
+152 NAYTSALQN
-161 ADTVVHQ
+161 ADTVVQQ
-168 MGSLMTNLGRDATE
+168 MGLLMDNLGRDVTE
-182 HMANIYGASST
+182 QEANIYGASST

-210 VVADDGTITWQQQD
+210 TVAPDGTVSWRQQNISD
-224 VSGGISVKDLTK
+224 GISVNDLTK

-245 TEYIDSTAGQF
+245 TEYIDSTAGQY
-256 AQTGAGLGNLLE
+256 AQTGAGIGNLLE
-268 KPTIIAGTALGHPVA
+268 KPIIIAGTAAGHPVIG
-283 ATAVAESLPVV
+283 ATAAQGVTAGL
-294 FSAMGYLMG
+294 AAAGYLLG
-303 DEDGHVEQRFTEV
+303 DDEGRVEQRFSEV
-316 LKMLDEKGDTNI
+316 LDMLNKKGDTNI

-348 RLQNMA
+348 QLQHMA

-364 ATYYSGLT
+364 TAYYSGLV
-372 GLQTSLDQLGFSH
+372 GLQSSLDQLGFSH

-400 RQTLNAQGQ
+400 RQTINAQGQ
-409 GLNGFLS
+409 GLNTFLS
-416 GAAMAQAALNGE
+416 GAAAAQAAINGE
-428 DVWSAA
+428 DPWTTA
-434 GRLSAGM
+434 GNLSTYM
-441 TATGEDTYS
+441 TASGEDTYS
-450 SPAELMFAPRTAD
+450 SPAELAFAPRNAQ

-476 DIALGIASD
+476 DIGLGVALD
-485 PAGSVQDSLRAMGM
+485 PAGSVQEALAGAGM

-522 GIGVGQ
+522 GIGVGNI
-528 VGRRLRSARD
+528 GRRLSAARD
-538 AIRAA
+538 ARRATMA
-543 NSAENALGQANNVVT
+543 TENVSGQASNVAT
-558 KQILHSAADGADA
+558 KQILHQVSEDAGSAM
-571 SLTREFDD
+571 TREADD
-579 MVDAASDSMS
+579 LIDAASDSMS
-589 KTGDDTIQGAYRE
+589 KTGDDAVQGAYRE

-613 AGRRMSVDD
+613 AGRRLSVDD

-632 NGGVL
+632 NGGML

-649 DTASNRIL
+649 DTASNRII
-657 QTIRNVS
+657 QTIRNVGS
-664 NMASGLGRK
+664 MASGLGRR
-673 VANAFTAPTAD
+673 VADALATPTAD

-697 GTLSQTA
+697 STLSQTA
-704 RGRVFQAT
+704 RGRVFQVT

-754 WKSFLNN
+754 WDSFLNN

-768 SSTPAAIR
+768 SSAPAAIR
-776 TNSQFFDW
+776 ANSQFFDW

-802 KISTIPATIS
+802 KIATIPATIS

-819 QIRNKMQKYAD
+819 QIRNKMQKFAD

-886 AIDNELMRFLGGRT
+886 AVDNELMRFLGGRT

-906 SILSGKWDNARNLLN
+906 SIISGKWDNARNLLN

-933 TGVAPEIPFAGDDS
+933 TGAAPEIPFAGDDS
-947 PIAQLKKRRDDALRK
+947 PIAQLKQRRDDALRK

-969 NGGNVDEFHKMLYG
+969 NGGDVDEFHKMLYG
-983 DSLDGEPLSVAGGQD
+983 DSLDGEPLSVSGGQD

-1019 GITSQEQLDIL
+1019 GITNQEQLDVL

-1070 HKSVV
+1070 HKSIV
-1075 QEIKDVTG
+1075 QEIKDVAG
-1083 SADRAY
+1083 SADRTY

-1118 LSNRMNVKGTGFCE
+1118 LSNRMDVKGTGFCE

-1146 IISHDDFLSSTSDI
+1146 IVSHDDFLSTTSDI
-1160 YENAFGRTVGQTGPR
+1160 YENAFGRMVGQTEPR

-1189 IQNSDYIAQQA
+1189 LQNSDYIMQQA
-1200 SLTGFTP
+1200 SITGFTP
-1207 EELTRSFMSAYKDN
+1207 DQLARSFMSAYKDN

-1240 EASGQFRKKLNS
+1240 EASGGFRKKFNS
-1252 WMSGE
+1252 WISGE

-1266 REQERRQ
+1266 REKARKQ
-1273 RTAPY
+1273 RTAPF
-1278 TNTSDEDLY
+1278 TKTSDEDLN
-1287 RMLNDPVVKPSSKWS
+1287 RMLNDPVVKPSTKQS

-1307 TRRQSRTV
+1307 TRRQSRTA

-1320 MPETTYNG
+1320 MPETTYSG
-1328 TSQEFVENTAKAI
+1328 TSQEFAENTAKAV
-1341 YSTAKTIGSQETL
+1341 YSVADTVARSSEATPI
-1354 DSVNPT
+1354 T
-1360 GSVSADYTPEKR
+1360 GKR
-1372 ATARLGKNMTTLA
+1372 RRGQTTY
-1385 ETAGK
+1385 E
-1390 SPSDTITVYRGVPK
+1390 
-1404 GVNKIVAGDFVT
+1404 
-1416 TNKQLAQDYAGNGRV
+1416 
-1431 VSRKVK
+1431 
-1437 YGDIIDDRTEPL
+1437 
-1449 GEEYIYRPGAS
+1449 
-1460 SGEQLSLF
+1460 GEQMSLLSD
-1468 SAPNALPEGYRNW
+1468 PNALPEGYRNW
-1481 RDTFVAENGTEPTL
+1481 RDTFVAENGVEPTL
-1495 DDVNQQVTM
+1495 DDVNQQVAM

-1509 RKLQLCSQADRADYR
+1509 RKLQLCSETDRADYR

-1529 ENNLG
+1529 ENNSG

-1558 AKEMM
+1558 AREMM

-1575 DKTSAPTL
+1575 NKTSAPTL

-1607 ALRRRGTKQTTASQ
+1607 ALQRRGTKQTVASQ

-1629 TEDAI
+1629 AEDAI

-1677 LQGQE
+1677 LEGQE

-1695 VAQEIATN
+1695 VAQEIASN
-1703 PKRYN
+1703 PRRYN
-1708 KSTLRFA
+1708 KSTLKFA
-1715 RDEDGKAIK
+1715 RDENGKVIK

-1738 RSKATNTFDKFSKW
+1738 RSKKTDGFDKFSKW

-1759 TNDQRHSTFNA
+1759 TKDQRHSTFNA
-1770 NDEVYIGSA
+1770 DDEVYIGSA
-1779 TVLHANDPE
+1779 TVLHADNPD
-1788 DVKKLVSSLKRTF
+1788 DVKKLVSSMKRTF
-1801 TDPAMRNEINLLEQR
+1801 TDPEMRSEINLLEQR
-1816 ADRLTRNSF
+1816 ANRLTRNSF
-1825 DDLPMIQEA
+1825 DDLPMVQEA
-1834 INSAYG
+1834 VNSAYG
-1840 IDAIRYSSDSGDTV
+1840 IDAIRFPSDSGDTV
-1854 LLFNEKPLEQ
+1854 LLFNEKSLEQ

-1880 DIHDFDAT
+1880 DIHNFDAT
-1888 ADLWNQSVK
+1888 ADLWNQNVK
-1897 SKTADTRQS
+1897 AKTSDTRQR

-1918 GAPNFTYYENGR
+1918 SAPNFTYYENGR
-1930 KHVYKITSPAMA
+1930 KHVYKITSPAIA

-2043 AYNAAEAEALFSR
+2043 AYNAAEAESLFSR

-2184 MFLADPLG
+2184 MFLADPMG
-2192 FLTRVI
+2192 FLSRVI

-2206 SNLMANIS
+2206 SNLMANIA

-2235 IVNGDGTYM
+2235 IVNADGTYM

-2257 PIRAAIEQNYDIK
+2257 PIRAAIEQNHDIK
-2270 NSGIIEGLIGGLAT
+2270 NSGVVEALVGGLAT

-2317 QFLSPII
+2317 QVLSPVI

-2331 LYTGSPLNPTVD
+2331 LYTGSPLNPTVE

-2392 NYMGTFGQYAVS
+2392 NYMGTFGQYAIS
-2404 AVDSLLGAPSDQVG
+2404 AVDSFLGAPSDQVG

-2438 DSAWNEGISKLYD
+2438 NSAWNEGISNLYD

-2463 ASIDEKNEIIRE
+2463 ASVDEKNEIIKQ

-2492 YAGGLTD
+2492 YTGGLTD

-2513 SGITTTGVRD
+2513 SGITTTNARD
-2523 AAEADIS
+2523 AAESDIS

-2542 EAGLIPATGLASDLY
+2542 EAGLIPETGLASDLY
-2557 GRMNAEGEITYT
+2557 GRMNAEGEISYT

-2588 YRMTQA
+2588 FQMTKA

-2602 TMKDLKSAVY
+2602 TMKELKSAVY
-2612 DALDPYYERIAAGEQ
+2612 DALDPYYDRIAAGEQ

-2697 HKYISSK
+2697 HRYISSK

-2715 ILLEHYGMGGRNT
+2715 ILLEHYGMGGRDT
-2728 SNLQTSKRADDLIRV
+2728 SNLQTDKRADDLIRT

-2774 SDRDMSQLGI
+2774 SDQDMSQLGI

>member
-14 QGRLESAQ
+14 IGRLESSNEA
-22 NAYEEAEGDAIRNA
+22 AKEAESDAIRNA

-52 GQQIGDARYI
+52 GQQVGDARYI

-88 GGVIPETQQYATNY
+88 GGVIPETQQYSTDY
-102 NPTTGQIV
+102 NPTTGQVV

-117 ADTSQWQGFVS
+117 ADTSQWKGFVS

-140 TATSYLDSEEYK
+140 TAASYLDSEEYK
-152 NAYTAALTN
+152 NAYVAALTN
-161 ADTVVHQ
+161 ADTVVQ
-168 MGSLMTNLGRDATE
+168 QQGMLANSLGRNTTE
-182 HMANIYGASST
+182 QMSNIYGASST

-210 VVADDGTITWQQQD
+210 VVADDGTITWQQQN
-224 VSGGISVKDLTK
+224 VSDGVSVKDLTK

-245 TEYIDSTAGQF
+245 TEYIDSTAGQY
-256 AQTGAGLGNLLE
+256 AQTGAGIGNLLE
-268 KPTIIAGTALGHPVA
+268 KPIIIAGSAVGHPVA
-283 ATAVAESLPVV
+283 GVAIAEGVTAGAATL
-294 FSAMGYLMG
+294 GYLLG
-303 DEDGHVEQRFTEV
+303 DDEGRVEQRFSEV
-316 LKMLDEKGDTNI
+316 LNMLNTKGDTNI

-364 ATYYSGLT
+364 ATYYSGLA
-372 GLQTSLDQLGFSH
+372 GLQSSLDQLGFSH

-400 RQTLNAQGQ
+400 RQTINAQGQ
-409 GLNGFLS
+409 GLNTFLS
-416 GAAMAQAALNGE
+416 GAAAAQAAINGE
-428 DVWSAA
+428 DPWSA
-434 GRLSAGM
+434 GGNLMSYM
-441 TATGEDTYS
+441 TASGEDTYS
-450 SPAELMFAPRTAD
+450 SPAELMFAPRNKD

-485 PAGSVQDSLRAMGM
+485 PAGSVISALQGAGM
-499 NPARVAAYSAVASI
+499 NAGRVAAYSAVASI

-522 GIGVGQ
+522 GIGAGQ
-528 VGRRLRSARD
+528 IGRRLSAARD
-538 AIRAA
+538 ARRATMG
-543 NSAENALGQANNVVT
+543 AENVVGQANNAT
-558 KQILHSAADGADA
+558 TRQILHSVADDA
-571 SLTREFDD
+571 GSPLTREADNL
-579 MVDAASDSMS
+579 MDAASDSMS
-589 KTGDDTIQGAYRE
+589 KTGDDAIQGAYRE
-602 AGSNAVDQLED
+602 AGSNAADQLED
-613 AGRRMSVDD
+613 AGRRLSVDD

-632 NGGVL
+632 SGGML
-637 DSTEVKAANEAV
+637 DANEVQAANRTVE
-649 DTASNRIL
+649 TASNRIL

-664 NMASGLGRK
+664 GMAGGLGRK
-673 VANAFTAPTAD
+673 VANAITAPTAD

-697 GTLSQTA
+697 STLSQTA

-754 WKSFLNN
+754 WNSFLNN

-768 SSTPAAIR
+768 SSAPAAIR

-802 KISTIPATIS
+802 KIATIPATVS

-819 QIRNKMQKYAD
+819 QVRNKMQKFAD

-879 FGLDKLH
+879 FGLDKIH
-886 AIDNELMRFLGGRT
+886 AVDNELMRFLGGRT

-947 PIAQLKKRRDDALRK
+947 PIAQLKKRRDDALKK

-969 NGGNVDEFHKMLYG
+969 NGGDVDEFHKMLYG
-983 DSLDGEPLSVAGGQD
+983 DSLDGEPLSVSGGQD

-1019 GITSQEQLDIL
+1019 GITNQEQLDVL

-1070 HKSVV
+1070 HKTVV
-1075 QEIKDVTG
+1075 QEIKDVAG
-1083 SADRAY
+1083 NADRAY

-1118 LSNRMNVKGTGFCE
+1118 LSNRMDVKGTGFCE

-1146 IISHDDFLSSTSDI
+1146 IISHDDFLSTTSDI
-1160 YENAFGRTVGQTGPR
+1160 YENAFGRMVGQTEPR

-1189 IQNSDYIAQQA
+1189 IQNSDYIMQQA
-1200 SLTGFTP
+1200 SITGFTP
-1207 EELTRSFMSAYKDN
+1207 DQLARSFMSAYKDN

-1240 EASGQFRKKLNS
+1240 EASGGFRKKFNS
-1252 WMSGE
+1252 WVSGE

-1266 REQERRQ
+1266 REKVRQ
-1273 RTAPY
+1273 KRTAPF
-1278 TNTSDEDLY
+1278 TKTSDEDLN
-1287 RMLNDPVVKPSSKWS
+1287 RMLNDPVVKPSTKQS

-1307 TRRQSRTV
+1307 TRRQSRTA
-1315 GQPTE
+1315 GQPTQ
-1320 MPETTYNG
+1320 MPETTYSG
-1328 TSQEFVENTAKAI
+1328 TSQEFAENTAKAV
-1341 YSTAKTIGSQETL
+1341 YS
-1354 DSVNPT
+1354 V
-1360 GSVSADYTPEKR
+1360 ADT
-1372 ATARLGKNMTTLA
+1372 
-1385 ETAGK
+1385 
-1390 SPSDTITVYRGVPK
+1390 
-1404 GVNKIVAGDFVT
+1404 
-1416 TNKQLAQDYAGNGRV
+1416 
-1431 VSRKVK
+1431 VSRSSEATPITGKQRRGQTP
-1437 YGDIIDDRTEPL
+1437 Y
-1449 GEEYIYRPGAS
+1449 
-1460 SGEQLSLF
+1460 SGEQMSLLSD
-1468 SAPNALPEGYRNW
+1468 PNALPEGYRNW

-1509 RKLQLCSQADRADYR
+1509 RKLQLCSETDRADYR

-1529 ENNLG
+1529 ENNSG

-1541 AQHRKALHFGSK
+1541 AQHRKALHFGSR

-1558 AKEMM
+1558 AREMM

-1575 DKTSAPTL
+1575 NKTSAPTL

-1593 GQGTSAKLSSDVVE
+1593 GQGASAKLSSDVVE
-1607 ALRRRGTKQTTASQ
+1607 ALQRRGTKQTVASQ

-1667 VGGVLRIPAG
+1667 VGGVLRIPDG

-1708 KSTLRFA
+1708 KSTLKVA
-1715 RDEDGKAIK
+1715 RDENGKPIK

-1738 RSKATNTFDKFSKW
+1738 RSKNTDAFGKFSKW

-1759 TNDQRHSTFNA
+1759 TKDQRHSTFNA

-1779 TVLHANDPE
+1779 TVLHADDAE
-1788 DVKKLVSSLKRTF
+1788 DVKKLVSSMKRTF
-1801 TDPAMRNEINLLEQR
+1801 TDPEMRNEINLLEQR
-1816 ADRLTRNSF
+1816 ANRLTRNSF
-1825 DDLPMIQEA
+1825 DDLPMVQEA

-1840 IDAIRYSSDSGDTV
+1840 IDAIRYPSDSGDTV
-1854 LLFNEKPLEQ
+1854 LLFNEKSLDQ

-1888 ADLWNQSVK
+1888 ADLWNQNVK
-1897 SKTADTRQS
+1897 SKTADTRQA

-1918 GAPNFTYYENGR
+1918 NAPNFTYYENGR
-1930 KHVYKITSPAMA
+1930 KHVYRITNPAMA

-1959 VTQFFNRMSRA
+1959 VNQFFNRMSRA

-2025 DAQAEEIAS
+2025 DAQAEEIAA

-2056 SPHQQSK
+2056 SPHQQAK

-2184 MFLADPLG
+2184 MFLADPIG
-2192 FLTRVI
+2192 FLSRII

-2251 IEFILS
+2251 IEFIIS
-2257 PIRAAIEQNYDIK
+2257 PIRAAIEQDHDIN
-2270 NSGIIEGLIGGLAT
+2270 NSGIIEALVGGLAT
-2284 YSPVDF
+2284 YSPIDF

-2317 QFLSPII
+2317 QVLSPVI

-2331 LYTGSPLNPTVD
+2331 LYTGSPLNPTVE
-2343 DLVRQGAKLNKDGT
+2343 DLTRQGAKLNKDGT

-2392 NYMGTFGQYAVS
+2392 NYMGTFGQYAIS
-2404 AVDSLLGAPSDQVG
+2404 AVDSFLGAPSDQIG

-2438 DSAWNEGISKLYD
+2438 NSAWNEGISNLYD

-2463 ASIDEKNEIIRE
+2463 ASIDEKNEIIKE

-2492 YAGGLTD
+2492 YSGGLTD

-2513 SGITTTGVRD
+2513 SGIATTGARD
-2523 AAEADIS
+2523 ATEADIS

-2542 EAGLIPATGLASDLY
+2542 EAGLIPRTGLASDLY

-2588 YRMTQA
+2588 FQMTQA

-2602 TMKDLKSAVY
+2602 TMKELKSAVY

-2627 LTDDEYNEMDAIRKA
+2627 LTDDEYDEMDAIRKA
-2642 YMDEFYRRI
+2642 YMAEFYRRI

-2715 ILLEHYGMGGRNT
+2715 ILLEHYGMGGRDT
-2728 SNLQTSKRADDLIRV
+2728 SNLQTDKRADDLIRI
-2743 LQEATANGE
+2743 LQEATAAGE

-2774 SDRDMSQLGI
+2774 SDQDMSQLGI

>member
-22 NAYEEAEGDAIRNA
+22 NAYEEAEDDAIRTA

-47 FENEY
+47 FEDAN
-52 GQQIGDARYI
+52 GRQVGDARYI
-62 QRTPGKYANLDIY
+62 QRTPGKYANMDIY
-75 NPNYTVAGENYVT
+75 NPNYTVAGSNYVT
-88 GGVIPETQQYATNY
+88 GGVIPETQQYSTDY
-102 NPTTGQIV
+102 NAETGQIV

-117 ADTSQWQGFVS
+117 ADTSQWKGFVNS
-128 SVNSALAGKDLA
+128 INSAIAGKDLA
-140 TATSYLDSEEYK
+140 TATSYLGSDEYK
-152 NAYTAALTN
+152 NAYTSALQN
-161 ADTVVHQ
+161 ADTVVQQ
-168 MGSLMTNLGRDATE
+168 MGLLMDNLGRDVTE
-182 HMANIYGASST
+182 HEANIYGASST

-210 VVADDGTITWQQQD
+210 TVAPDGSVSWQQQNISD
-224 VSGGISVKDLTK
+224 GISVNDLTK

-245 TEYIDSTAGQF
+245 TEYIDSTAGQY
-256 AQTGAGLGNLLE
+256 AQTGAGIGNLLE
-268 KPTIIAGTALGHPVA
+268 KPIIIAGTAAGHPVIGA
-283 ATAVAESLPVV
+283 AAAQGVTAGLATA
-294 FSAMGYLMG
+294 GYLLG
-303 DEDGHVEQRFTEV
+303 DDEGHVEQRFSEV
-316 LKMLDEKGDTNI
+316 LNMLNKKGDTNI

-333 DEKAELYAAVSYAAG
+333 DEKAELYAAVSYAAD

-364 ATYYSGLT
+364 TAYYSGLI
-372 GLQTSLDQLGFSH
+372 GLQSSLDQLGFSH

-400 RQTLNAQGQ
+400 RQTINAQGQ
-409 GLNGFLS
+409 GLNTFLS
-416 GAAMAQAALNGE
+416 GAAAAQAAINGE
-428 DVWSAA
+428 DPWTVA
-434 GRLSAGM
+434 GNLSTYM
-441 TATGEDTYS
+441 TASGEDTYS
-450 SPAELMFAPRTAD
+450 SPAELAFAPRNAQ

-476 DIALGIASD
+476 DIGLGVALD
-485 PAGSVQDSLRAMGM
+485 PAGSVQEALAGAGM

-522 GIGVGQ
+522 GIGVGNI
-528 VGRRLRSARD
+528 GNRLKNARD
-538 AIRAA
+538 ARRAA
-543 NSAENALGQANNVVT
+543 MATENVSGQASNVAT
-558 KQILHSAADGADA
+558 KQILHQVSEDAGSAM
-571 SLTREFDD
+571 TREADNLI
-579 MVDAASDSMS
+579 DAASDSMS
-589 KTGDDTIQGAYRE
+589 KTGDDAVQGAYRE

-613 AGRRMSVDD
+613 AGRRLSVDD

-649 DTASNRIL
+649 DTASNRII
-657 QTIRNVS
+657 QTIRNVGS
-664 NMASGLGRK
+664 MASGLGRR
-673 VANAFTAPTAD
+673 VANALATPTAD

-704 RGRVFQAT
+704 RGRVFQVT

-754 WKSFLNN
+754 WDSFLNN

-776 TNSQFFDW
+776 ANSQFFDW

-802 KISTIPATIS
+802 KIATIPATIS

-819 QIRNKMQKYAD
+819 QIRNKMQKFAD

-886 AIDNELMRFLGGRT
+886 AVDNELMRFLGGRT

-906 SILSGKWDNARNLLN
+906 SIISGKWDNARNLLN

-933 TGVAPEIPFAGDDS
+933 TGAAPEIPFAGDDS
-947 PIAQLKKRRDDALRK
+947 PIKQLKQRRDDALRK

-969 NGGNVDEFHKMLYG
+969 NGGDVDEFHKMLYG
-983 DSLDGEPLSVAGGQD
+983 GNLDGEPLSVSGGQD

-1019 GITSQEQLDIL
+1019 GITNQEQLDVL

-1075 QEIKDVTG
+1075 QEIKDVAG
-1083 SADRAY
+1083 SADRTY

-1118 LSNRMNVKGTGFCE
+1118 LSNRMDVKGTGFCE

-1146 IISHDDFLSSTSDI
+1146 IVSHDDFLSTTSDI
-1160 YENAFGRTVGQTGPR
+1160 YENAFGRMVGQTEPR

-1189 IQNSDYIAQQA
+1189 LQNSDYIMQQA
-1200 SLTGFTP
+1200 SITGFTP
-1207 EELTRSFMSAYKDN
+1207 DQLARSFMSAYKDN

-1240 EASGQFRKKLNS
+1240 EASGGFRKKFNS
-1252 WMSGE
+1252 WISGE

-1266 REQERRQ
+1266 REKARKQ
-1273 RTAPY
+1273 RTAPF
-1278 TNTSDEDLY
+1278 TKTSDEDLN
-1287 RMLNDPVVKPSSKWS
+1287 RMLNDPVVKPSTKQS

-1307 TRRQSRTV
+1307 TRRQSRTA

-1320 MPETTYNG
+1320 MPETTYSG
-1328 TSQEFVENTAKAI
+1328 TSQEFAENTAKAV
-1341 YSTAKTIGSQETL
+1341 YSAK
-1354 DSVNPT
+1354 N
-1360 GSVSADYTPEKR
+1360 
-1372 ATARLGKNMTTLA
+1372 ATARPTESALSDRMQRMGLKADYLLTTEGFDDDYVAYNQTHGVSPDQPVKLYKIRGGELKDGDGLFTDKQDAISYSGGNPKNVQ
-1385 ETAGK
+1385 EV
-1390 SPSDTITVYRGVPK
+1390 SVR
-1404 GVNKIVAGDFVT
+1404 AGDIM
-1416 TNKQLAQDYAGNGRV
+1416 ARADG
-1431 VSRKVK
+1431 
-1437 YGDIIDDRTEPL
+1437 DDRFSIDGDG
-1449 GEEYIYRPGAS
+1449 GEV
-1460 SGEQLSLF
+1460 F
-1468 SAPNALPEGYRNW
+1468 SYYKDADKEAVADPEGYRNW
-1481 RDTFVAENGTEPTL
+1481 RDTFVAENGVEPTL
-1495 DDVNQQVTM
+1495 DDVNQQVAM

-1509 RKLQLCSQADRADYR
+1509 RKLQLCSETDRADYR

-1529 ENNLG
+1529 ENNSG

-1541 AQHRKALHFGSK
+1541 AQHRKALHFGAK

-1558 AKEMM
+1558 AREMM

-1607 ALRRRGTKQTTASQ
+1607 ALERRGTKQTVASQ

-1629 TEDAI
+1629 AEDAI

-1677 LQGQE
+1677 LEGQE

-1695 VAQEIATN
+1695 VAQEIASN

-1708 KSTLRFA
+1708 KSTLKFA
-1715 RDEDGKAIK
+1715 RDENGKVIR

-1738 RSKATNTFDKFSKW
+1738 RSKKTDSFDKFSKW

-1759 TNDQRHSTFNA
+1759 TKDQRHSTFNA
-1770 NDEVYIGSA
+1770 DDEVYIGSA
-1779 TVLHANDPE
+1779 TVLHADNAD
-1788 DVKKLVSSLKRTF
+1788 DVKKLVSSMKRTF
-1801 TDPAMRNEINLLEQR
+1801 TDPEMRNEINLLEQR
-1816 ADRLTRNSF
+1816 AGRLTRNSF
-1825 DDLPMIQEA
+1825 DDLPMVQEA

-1840 IDAIRYSSDSGDTV
+1840 IDAIRFPSDSGDTV
-1854 LLFNEKPLEQ
+1854 LLFNEKSLEQ

-1880 DIHDFDAT
+1880 DLHDFDAT
-1888 ADLWNQSVK
+1888 ADLWNQNVK
-1897 SKTADTRQS
+1897 AKTNDTRQM

-1918 GAPNFTYYENGR
+1918 TAPNFTYYENGR
-1930 KHVYKITSPAMA
+1930 KHVYKITNPAIA

-2144 TMYSANATTDF
+2144 TMYAANATTDF

-2184 MFLADPLG
+2184 MFLADPMG
-2192 FLTRVI
+2192 FLSRVI

-2206 SNLMANIS
+2206 SNLMANIA

-2235 IVNGDGTYM
+2235 IVNADGTYM

-2257 PIRAAIEQNYDIK
+2257 PIRAAIEQNHDIK
-2270 NSGIIEGLIGGLAT
+2270 NSGIVEALVGGLAT
-2284 YSPVDF
+2284 YSPIDF

-2317 QFLSPII
+2317 QVLSPVI

-2331 LYTGSPLNPTVD
+2331 LYTGSPLNPTVE

-2392 NYMGTFGQYAVS
+2392 NYMGTFGQYAIS
-2404 AVDSLLGAPSDQVG
+2404 AVDSFLGAPSDQVG

-2438 DSAWNEGISKLYD
+2438 NSAWNEGISKLYD

-2463 ASIDEKNEIIRE
+2463 ASVDEKNEIIKQ

-2492 YAGGLTD
+2492 HTGGLTD

-2513 SGITTTGVRD
+2513 SGITTTNARD
-2523 AAEADIS
+2523 AAESDIS

-2542 EAGLIPATGLASDLY
+2542 EAGLIPKTGLASDLY
-2557 GRMNAEGEITYT
+2557 GRMNAEGEISYT

-2588 YRMTQA
+2588 FQMTQA

-2602 TMKDLKSAVY
+2602 TMKELKSAVY
-2612 DALDPYYERIAAGEQ
+2612 DALDPYYDRIAAGEQ

-2678 TSDDWQESIPQY
+2678 TSDDWQESLPQY

-2715 ILLEHYGMGGRNT
+2715 ILLEHYGMGGRDT
-2728 SNLQTSKRADDLIRV
+2728 GNLQTDKRADDLIRT

-2774 SDRDMSQLGI
+2774 SDQDMSQLGI

>member
-22 NAYEEAEGDAIRNA
+22 NAYEEAEGDAIRTA

-47 FENEY
+47 FEDAS
-52 GQQIGDARYI
+52 GRQIGDARYI
-62 QRTPGKYANLDIY
+62 QRTPGKYANMDIY
-75 NPNYTVAGENYVT
+75 NPNYTVAGSNYVT
-88 GGVIPETQQYATNY
+88 GGVIPETQQYSTDY
-102 NPTTGQIV
+102 NPTTGQIT

-117 ADTSQWQGFVS
+117 ADTSQWKGFVN
-128 SVNSALAGKDLA
+128 SVGSTLAGKDLA
-140 TATSYLDSEEYK
+140 SAISYLDSEEYK
-152 NAYTAALTN
+152 NAYAAALTN
-161 ADTVVHQ
+161 ADTVVQ
-168 MGSLMTNLGRDATE
+168 QQGLITNNLGRDATE
-182 HMANIYGASST
+182 QMSNIYGASST

-303 DEDGHVEQRFTEV
+303 DDDGHVEQRFTEV

-450 SPAELMFAPRTAD
+450 SPAELMFAPRTVD

-522 GIGVGQ
+522 GIGIGQ

-543 NSAENALGQANNVVT
+543 NSAENALGQANNVAT

-637 DSTEVKAANEAV
+637 DSTEVKAANNAV
-649 DTASNRIL
+649 ETASNRIV

-664 NMASGLGRK
+664 SMASGLGRR
-673 VANAFTAPTAD
+673 VADALATPTAD

-754 WKSFLNN
+754 WDSFLNN

-886 AIDNELMRFLGGRT
+886 AVDSELMRFLGGRT

-906 SILSGKWDNARNLLN
+906 SIISGKWDNARNLLN

-933 TGVAPEIPFAGDDS
+933 TGAAPEIPFAGDDS
-947 PIAQLKKRRDDALRK
+947 PITQLKQRRDDALRK

-969 NGGNVDEFHKMLYG
+969 NGGDVDEFHKMLYG
-983 DSLDGEPLSVAGGQD
+983 DSLDGEPLSVSGGQD

-1019 GITSQEQLDIL
+1019 GITNQEQLDVL

-1075 QEIKDVTG
+1075 QEIKDVAG

-1132 EVADPNVMQRQEQE
+1132 EVADPNIMQRQEQE

-1257 DMTVQDVRA
+1257 DMTVQGVRA

-1278 TNTSDEDLY
+1278 TNTSDEDLN
-1287 RMLNDPVVKPSSKWS
+1287 RMLNDPVVKPSTKQA

-1307 TRRQSRTV
+1307 TRRQSRTA

-1328 TSQEFVENTAKAI
+1328 TSQEFADNTAKAV
-1341 YSTAKTIGSQETL
+1341 YSTAKTVGSQETL

-1360 GSVSADYTPEKR
+1360 GSVTADYAPEKR

-1416 TNKQLAQDYAGNGRV
+1416 TNKQLAQDYAGDGRV

-1449 GEEYIYRPGAS
+1449 GEEYIYRPS
-1460 SGEQLSLF
+1460 SPGGEQMSLF
-1468 SAPNALPEGYRNW
+1468 SDPNALPEGYRNW
-1481 RDTFVAENGTEPTL
+1481 RDTFVAENGVEPTI

-1509 RKLQLCSQADRADYR
+1509 RKLQLCSEADRADYQ

-1529 ENNLG
+1529 ENNSG

-1541 AQHRKALHFGSK
+1541 AQHRRALHFGSK

-1575 DKTSAPTL
+1575 NKTSAPTL

-1607 ALRRRGTKQTTASQ
+1607 ALQRRGAKQTAASQ

-1629 TEDAI
+1629 AEDAI

-1667 VGGVLRIPAG
+1667 VGGVLNIPAG

-1703 PKRYN
+1703 PRRYN
-1708 KSTLRFA
+1708 KSTLGFA
-1715 RDEDGKAIK
+1715 RDEDGKVIK

-1738 RSKATNTFDKFSKW
+1738 RSKTTNAFDKFSKW
-1752 SDQSIYK
+1752 SDQGIYK

-1801 TDPAMRNEINLLEQR
+1801 TDPAMREEINLLEQR

-1825 DDLPMIQEA
+1825 DDLPMVQEA

-2056 SPHQQSK
+2056 SPHQQAK

-2083 ESMESMMDWLGKASD
+2083 ESMEAMMDWLGKASD

-2135 LIDGAVDYA
+2135 LIDGAVEYA

-2192 FLTRVI
+2192 FLTRVV

-2492 YAGGLTD
+2492 YSGGLTD

-2513 SGITTTGVRD
+2513 SGVTTTGARD
-2523 AAEADIS
+2523 ATEADIS

-2557 GRMNAEGEITYT
+2557 GRMNADGEITYT

-2588 YRMTQA
+2588 FQMTQA
-2594 LDADEGGG
+2594 LDSDEGGG

-2627 LTDDEYNEMDAIRKA
+2627 LTDDEYNEMDAIRKS

-2715 ILLEHYGMGGRNT
+2715 ILLEHYGMGGRDT

>member
-14 QGRLESAQ
+14 LGRLESSNEA
-22 NAYEEAEGDAIRNA
+22 AKEAEGDAIRNA

-62 QRTPGKYANLDIY
+62 QRTPGKYANLDVY

-88 GGVIPETQQYATNY
+88 GGVIPETQQYATDY
-102 NPTTGQIV
+102 NPTTGQIT

-117 ADTSQWQGFVS
+117 ADTSQWKGFVNSIS
-128 SVNSALAGKDLA
+128 STLAGKDLA
-140 TATSYLDSEEYK
+140 SAISYLDSEEYK
-152 NAYTAALTN
+152 NAYAAALTN
-161 ADTVVHQ
+161 ADTVVQ
-168 MGSLMTNLGRDATE
+168 QQGMLANSLGRNTTE
-182 HMANIYGASST
+182 QMSNIYGASST

-198 GKIRNGAYLYVP
+198 GKIRNGAYLYIP
-210 VVADDGTITWQQQD
+210 VVADDGTVTWKQQD
-224 VSGGISVKDLTK
+224 VSNGVSVKDLTN
-236 IIPGFILRS
+236 IIPGFILNS

-256 AQTGAGLGNLLE
+256 AQTGAGIGNLLE
-268 KPTIIAGTALGHPVA
+268 KPITIAGIATGHPVA
-283 ATAVAESLPVV
+283 GAAIAQGITAGLAAT
-294 FSAMGYLMG
+294 GYLLG
-303 DEDGHVEQRFTEV
+303 DDEGRVEQRFTEV
-316 LKMLDEKGDTNI
+316 LNMLNEKGDTNI

-333 DEKAELYAAVSYAAG
+333 DEKAELYAAVSYAAD

-364 ATYYSGLT
+364 ATYYSGLV
-372 GLQTSLDQLGFSH
+372 GLQSSLDQLGFSH
-385 MSDLTNARNSVENFV
+385 MSDLTNARNWTENFI
-400 RQTLNAQGQ
+400 RQTVNAQGA
-409 GLNGFLS
+409 GLSAFLS
-416 GAAMAQAALNGE
+416 GAAAAQAAINGE
-428 DVWSAA
+428 DPWSAA
-434 GRLSAGM
+434 GNLMGYT
-441 TATGEDTYS
+441 TASGEDTYS
-450 SPAELMFAPRTAD
+450 SPAELMFAPRTED

-469 GALGIIA
+469 GALGVVA

-485 PAGSVQDSLRAMGM
+485 PAGAVQGSLRAAGM
-499 NPARVAAYSAVASI
+499 NPARVAAYSSVASI

-522 GIGVGQ
+522 GIGIGQ
-528 VGRRLRSARD
+528 IGRRLSATRD
-538 AIRAA
+538 AYRAA
-543 NSAENALGQANNVVT
+543 SSVENAVGQANNVTT
-558 KQILHSAADGADA
+558 KRILHGIADDAGSPLTKEADN
-571 SLTREFDD
+571 F
-579 MVDAASDSMS
+579 VDAASDSMS
-589 KTGDDTIQGAYRE
+589 NTGDDAIQGAYRE
-602 AGSNAVDQLED
+602 AGSNAVGQLED
-613 AGRRMSVDD
+613 AGRRLSVDD

-632 NGGVL
+632 NGGML
-637 DSTEVKAANEAV
+637 DSTEVRAANNAV
-649 DTASNRIL
+649 ETASNRII
-657 QTIRNVS
+657 QTIRNVGS
-664 NMASGLGRK
+664 MAGGLGRK
-673 VANAFTAPTAD
+673 VADAFTAPTAD

-697 GTLSQTA
+697 GALSQTA
-704 RGRVFQAT
+704 RGRVFQAI

-739 ASRIASGEDVEGSDY
+739 ASRIASGEEVEGSDY

-790 TKLREKANQYAT
+790 TRLREKANQYAT
-802 KISTIPATIS
+802 KLSTIPATIS

-819 QIRNKMQKYAD
+819 QIRNKMQKFAD

-862 ITSNREFGT
+862 VTSNREFGT

-886 AIDNELMRFLGGRT
+886 AVDNELMRFLGGRT

-933 TGVAPEIPFAGDDS
+933 TGAAPEIPFAGDNS
-947 PIAQLKKRRDDALRK
+947 PITQLKQRRDDALRK

-969 NGGNVDEFHKMLYG
+969 NGGSVDEFHKMLYG
-983 DSLDGEPLSVAGGQD
+983 DSLDGEPLPVSGGQD

-1019 GITSQEQLDIL
+1019 GITNQEQLDIL

-1118 LSNRMNVKGTGFCE
+1118 LSNRMDVKGTGFCE

-1146 IISHDDFLSSTSDI
+1146 IISHDTFLDSTSDI

-1175 GDLETNALNEIFEN
+1175 GDLETNALNEIFQN

-1207 EELTRSFMSAYKDN
+1207 EELARSFMSAYKDN

-1252 WMSGE
+1252 WISGE

-1266 REQERRQ
+1266 REKVRLE

-1278 TNTSDEDLY
+1278 TETSDEDLY

-1328 TSQEFVENTAKAI
+1328 TSQEFAENTAKAV
-1341 YSTAKTIGSQETL
+1341 YSTA
-1354 DSVNPT
+1354 
-1360 GSVSADYTPEKR
+1360 
-1372 ATARLGKNMTTLA
+1372 
-1385 ETAGK
+1385 
-1390 SPSDTITVYRGVPK
+1390 DTVRGLSKAAP
-1404 GVNKIVAGDFVT
+1404 
-1416 TNKQLAQDYAGNGRV
+1416 AQ
-1431 VSRKVK
+1431 
-1437 YGDIIDDRTEPL
+1437 
-1449 GEEYIYRPGAS
+1449 
-1460 SGEQLSLF
+1460 GEQMSLF
-1468 SAPNALPEGYRNW
+1468 SDPNALPEGYRTW
-1481 RDTFVAENGTEPTL
+1481 RDTFVAENGVEPTL

-1509 RKLQLCSQADRADYR
+1509 RKLQLCSEADRADYQ

-1529 ENNLG
+1529 ENNSG
-1534 VVSDEYL
+1534 VVPDEYL

-1575 DKTSAPTL
+1575 NKTSAPTL

-1593 GQGTSAKLSSDVVE
+1593 GQGTSAALSSDVVE

-1629 TEDAI
+1629 AEDAI

-1647 TNQKKYLNLL
+1647 TNQKKYLSLL

-1703 PKRYN
+1703 PRRYN

-1715 RDEDGKAIK
+1715 RDENGKAIK

-1738 RSKATNTFDKFSKW
+1738 RSKTTNAFDKFSKW

-1779 TVLHANDPE
+1779 TVLHADDAE
-1788 DVKKLVSSLKRTF
+1788 DVKKLVSSMKRTF
-1801 TDPAMRNEINLLEQR
+1801 TDPEMRNEINLLEQR

-1825 DDLPMIQEA
+1825 DDLPMVQEA

-1854 LLFNEKPLEQ
+1854 LLFNEKSLEQ

-1897 SKTADTRQS
+1897 SKTNDTRQM

-1918 GAPNFTYYENGR
+1918 NTPNFTYYENGK

-1959 VTQFFNRMSRA
+1959 VTQFFSRMSRA

-2068 AREQNGGIRNVGRHF
+2068 AREQNGGARNVGRHF
-2083 ESMESMMDWLGKASD
+2083 ESMEAMMDWLGSASD
-2098 NIEYLRRGTI
+2098 RVEYMRRGTI

-2184 MFLADPLG
+2184 MFLADPMG
-2192 FLTRVI
+2192 FLSRVI
-2198 ALGIAPYA
+2198 AMGIAPYA

-2235 IVNGDGTYM
+2235 IVNADGTYM

-2257 PIRAAIEQNYDIK
+2257 PIRAAIEQNHDIK
-2270 NSGIIEGLIGGLAT
+2270 NSGIIESLVGGLAT

-2317 QFLSPII
+2317 QFLSPLV

-2331 LYTGSPLNPTVD
+2331 LYTGSPLNPTVE
-2343 DLVRQGAKLNKDGT
+2343 DLARQGAKLNKDGT

-2392 NYMGTFGQYAVS
+2392 NYMGTFGQYAIS
-2404 AVDSLLGAPSDQVG
+2404 AVDSFLGAPSDQVG
-2418 GTDMATYAAQRF
+2418 GTDVATYAAQRF

-2438 DSAWNEGISKLYD
+2438 GSAWNEGISKLYD

-2513 SGITTTGVRD
+2513 SGITTTGARGE
-2523 AAEADIS
+2523 AEADIS

-2542 EAGLIPATGLASDLY
+2542 EAGLIPATGLASNLY
-2557 GRMNAEGEITYT
+2557 GKMNAEGEITYT

-2588 YRMTQA
+2588 YQMTQA
-2594 LDADEGGG
+2594 LDSDEGGG

-2697 HKYISSK
+2697 HRYISSK

-2715 ILLEHYGMGGRNT
+2715 ILLEHYGMGGRDT